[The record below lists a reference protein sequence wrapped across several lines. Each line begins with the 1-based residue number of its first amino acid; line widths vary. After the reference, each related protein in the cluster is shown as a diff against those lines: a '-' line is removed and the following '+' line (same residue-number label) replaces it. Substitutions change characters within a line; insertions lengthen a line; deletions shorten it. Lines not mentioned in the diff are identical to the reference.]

1 MNIMDETQSDSTIA
15 AYTLYEASTR
25 KYIHTCRCPTC
36 QVWVCASCTM
46 TVCMPICST
55 SATWVVAAVT
65 LWNGHPKFLTSSEF
79 YLRLPL
85 VLNHSCLRT
94 CLALRCKTTIL
105 ETWPKISPPS
115 SHNVSSFFLG
125 HRKSHS
131 ESRLLMETGYWTGL
145 LWQRF
150 TVWIMITFK
159 IILCYKIWLVS
170 FCCPYY
176 SL

>member
-1 MNIMDETQSDSTIA
+1 MKPKVTLPLLHIRCMKQVQENTYTHADVPRVKYGCVPA
-15 AYTLYEASTR
+15 ARWLY
-25 KYIHTCRCPTC
+25 
-36 QVWVCASCTM
+36 VC
-46 TVCMPICST
+46 TVIT
-55 SATWVVAAVT
+55 YVRVT

-85 VLNHSCLRT
+85 VLDHSCLRT

-159 IILCYKIWLVS
+159 IIFCYKIWLVS